1 MRTLTAVLVG
11 LTLLSA
17 AAGADEAFSS
27 APQQLPALE
36 QELAGS
42 EAWIDQGIDEAS
54 APTFTPA
61 PSPRA
66 GCVEGSTVSFLEG
79 CCYTTPRTRL
89 YLVFQCTGG
98 TLVYLRTECRT
109 TTLNCIPR

>member
-17 AAGADEAFSS
+17 AAGADETFSPAS
-27 APQQLPALE
+27 QELPALE
-36 QELAGS
+36 QELVAS
-42 EAWIDQGIDEAS
+42 EAWMDPEMDEALV
-54 APTFTPA
+54 PTFTPA
-61 PSPRA
+61 PSLRA

-89 YLVFQCTGG
+89 YAVFQCTGG